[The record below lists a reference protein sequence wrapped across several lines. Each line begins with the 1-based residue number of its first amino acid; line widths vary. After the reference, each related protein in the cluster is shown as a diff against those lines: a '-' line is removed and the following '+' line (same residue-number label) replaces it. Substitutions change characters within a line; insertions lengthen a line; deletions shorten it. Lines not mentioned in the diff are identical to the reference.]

1 MTIISCLD
9 LLKLLNLILLKIY
22 NLQPAQDCTF
32 KIFKPLEVGNT
43 DDMTASASFALVVAS
58 PASSVAEAMVE
69 AQKLRLLY
77 LRLLLVEEQ
86 GRLLCC
92 LNAFLLV

>member
-1 MTIISCLD
+1 
-9 LLKLLNLILLKIY
+9 
-22 NLQPAQDCTF
+22 
-32 KIFKPLEVGNT
+32 
-43 DDMTASASFALVVAS
+43 MTASASFALVVAS

-77 LRLLLVEEQ
+77 LRLLLAEEEL
-86 GRLLCC
+86 GRLLVLCC